1 MSYPIAGN
9 DSYISVNDLSA
20 NLPFL
25 NVSELAS
32 AQLSITG
39 LSVQNTPSEAGNYSK
54 TIYGNVAGNA
64 TADNTAVSGPYSI
77 LFATQYQ
84 FSSSPFVQLTAQSV
98 SAQSAGNLYLSLESV
113 SATGFEYNVYNSG
126 AADIPAADHRIQ
138 YLAVG
143 SV

>member
-32 AQLSITG
+32 AQLSLTG
-39 LSVQNTPSEAGNYSK
+39 FSIQNTPSEASNFSK
-54 TIYGNVAGNA
+54 MVYGNVAGNLA
-64 TADNTAVSGPYSI
+64 SNQTTSGPYSVA
-77 LFATQYQ
+77 FDSQYT
-84 FSSSPFVQLTAQSV
+84 FSSSPFVQLTPQSV
-98 SAQSAGNLYLSLESV
+98 TSGIAGNLSLSLDSV
-113 SATGFEYNVYNSG
+113 SATGFAYNVYNVS
-126 AADIPAADHRIQ
+126 ATDVVADDYRVQ
-138 YLAVG
+138 YFAIG